1 MLVNDGS
8 VADRPD
14 LQVAY
19 FDGSL
24 ELLRELAVTIDL
36 DTALPRLSAI
46 VSKMLPHDAL
56 RMACFGQRG
65 QLVVN
70 ASTADVPDITTS
82 DGEDVIID
90 GLRTRALGASAAP
103 HAAERL
109 VGTGYRSALGVS
121 TRAPEPLVRVAFWSK
136 QLLAFNR
143 SHAPLA
149 RRIAHMAQNRVAV
162 PVVAA
167 AFAVLFFGLGSYL
180 GARPSADP
188 QQELAALRAEIDVLR
203 KQQELAP
210 TRTAGIS
217 PLPPV
222 VEAPVFDHEKRAAI
236 VADVKRQL
244 QTEMGL
250 LPLTLIRDRRHSFV
264 ELYSYDD
271 RGASSYGTAGYLG
284 NGHFITVKHA
294 VVALGQEGAS
304 DPRVINSIKLMING
318 RPISARVV
326 DAGDARD
333 EVDPGDWAIL
343 KVNEDIDLPA
353 LNVGLNYQFEFA
365 DPIFRL
371 GNDYSKG
378 IVVSTGYVG
387 QRTPNKLVTCLTD
400 GHPGV
405 SGGGVLNAEG
415 RLVGIPIGRMQGD
428 FRFSFILPLR
438 DEMFQKVK
446 LGRAATTVGPSRSA
460 RAEAAHRRP

>member
-1 MLVNDGS
+1 MAKDP
-8 VADRPD
+8 VA
-14 LQVAY
+14 L
-19 FDGSL
+19 
-24 ELLRELAVTIDL
+24 
-36 DTALPRLSAI
+36 
-46 VSKMLPHDAL
+46 
-56 RMACFGQRG
+56 
-65 QLVVN
+65 
-70 ASTADVPDITTS
+70 
-82 DGEDVIID
+82 
-90 GLRTRALGASAAP
+90 
-103 HAAERL
+103 
-109 VGTGYRSALGVS
+109 
-121 TRAPEPLVRVAFWSK
+121 
-136 QLLAFNR
+136 
-143 SHAPLA
+143 
-149 RRIAHMAQNRVAV
+149 

-180 GARPSADP
+180 GARPSVDP
-188 QQELAALRAEIDVLR
+188 QQELAALRAEMNLLR
-203 KQQELAP
+203 KQQELPP
-210 TRTAGIS
+210 TPTAGIA
-217 PLPPV
+217 PPPPV
-222 VEAPVFDHEKRAAI
+222 VESLLDHEKRAAI
-236 VADVKRQL
+236 VDDVKRQL

-264 ELYSYDD
+264 ELASYDD
-271 RGASSYGTAGYLG
+271 KGTSSYGTAGYLG
-284 NGHFITVKHA
+284 NGYFITVKHG

-304 DPRVINSIKLMING
+304 DPRVINSIELMING

-326 DAGDARD
+326 DAGDARI

-343 KVNEDIDLPA
+343 EVKENIEIPA
-353 LNVGLNYQFEFA
+353 LNVGLNYPFEFA

-387 QRTPNKLVTCLTD
+387 HWTPNKLVTCLTD

-446 LGRAATTVGPSRSA
+446 LGRTATPVVPSRSA
-460 RAEAAHRRP
+460 RTEAAHRRR